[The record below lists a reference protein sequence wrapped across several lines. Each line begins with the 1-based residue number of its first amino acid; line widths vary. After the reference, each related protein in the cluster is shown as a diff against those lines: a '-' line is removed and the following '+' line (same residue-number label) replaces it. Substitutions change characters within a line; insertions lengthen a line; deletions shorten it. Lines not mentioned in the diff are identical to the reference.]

1 MIHYLNGIQIAWE
14 VFTSVQ
20 SIVKKVPASWNL
32 STFVFLQTSVK
43 LMIIQSSK
51 NSEQKNHAH
60 VNKSKTG
67 YRHNMNTTIV
77 WQWLFLF
84 HRMYPICVEGKE
96 RELRSIWSSVDCVRN
111 EIVNAEAD
119 PSSTGEEEEKNTN
132 TLACPNVKIS
142 IFCKCWCSVYAKT
155 AL

>member
-1 MIHYLNGIQIAWE
+1 
-14 VFTSVQ
+14 
-20 SIVKKVPASWNL
+20 
-32 STFVFLQTSVK
+32 
-43 LMIIQSSK
+43 
-51 NSEQKNHAH
+51 
-60 VNKSKTG
+60 
-67 YRHNMNTTIV
+67 
-77 WQWLFLF
+77 
-84 HRMYPICVEGKE
+84 MYPICVEGKE